1 MKNVTAAAMVLIL
14 AVIGIMFCAQ
24 CYGEESAMKDKD
36 HLYILWTNS
45 DPLTADKM
53 VFMYALNSLKKGWW
67 QEVTVV
73 IWGSTTKLTGENA
86 DIQSKIKELSAEGVK
101 FSACKACADE
111 LGVTDKLIAQGIEVK
126 YWGQP
131 LTDIIK
137 SGQPLLTI

>member
-1 MKNVTAAAMVLIL
+1 MKNVTAAAMVL
-14 AVIGIMFCAQ
+14 AVIGIIFCAQ
-24 CYGEESAMKDKD
+24 CYAEGSGMKDKE

-53 VFMYALNSLKKGWW
+53 VFMYALNGLKKGWW
-67 QEVTVV
+67 KEITVV

-86 DIQSKIKELSAEGVK
+86 EIQSKIKELMAAGVK
-101 FSACKACADE
+101 FSACKACSDE
-111 LGVTDKLIAQGIEVK
+111 LGVTEKLIALGIEVK

-131 LTDIIK
+131 LTEIIK